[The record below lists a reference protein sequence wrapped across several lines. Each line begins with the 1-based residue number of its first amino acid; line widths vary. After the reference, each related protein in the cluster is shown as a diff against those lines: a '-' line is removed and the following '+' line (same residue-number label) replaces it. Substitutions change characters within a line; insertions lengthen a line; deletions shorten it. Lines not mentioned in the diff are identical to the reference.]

1 MLINLGLHALVW
13 AVLLSPQSLPI
24 HLALVGRKPSKVINK
39 YYFIIGTAISF
50 CLEKH
55 NNYVSC
61 NISADLFEVMILGLL
76 NIRPKEILSTPSKCQ
91 TFNVLVYHTNIFF
104 FLEKQLL
111 WFIAP
116 KTMEYYKLKC
126 SELLCTKNPHGIFV
140 SSDNCLW
147 THDTHFPKLCQLI

>member
-104 FLEKQLL
+104 SLKSSYYDLLHLKPWSTTNSNVLNFCALKIHMAFLSAVIIVYEHMILTFL
-111 WFIAP
+111 N
-116 KTMEYYKLKC
+116 YV
-126 SELLCTKNPHGIFV
+126 N
-140 SSDNCLW
+140 
-147 THDTHFPKLCQLI
+147 